1 MKIIKGWRTIS
12 KEGGYLNE
20 NTGQTLTICKKPF
33 GQTYHVSLFGGKKT
47 DEADGKCISPEFAT
61 TSKAQAYAIDL
72 MEKHPNGI
80 KKRFPIWSATKQPIP

>member
-1 MKIIKGWRTIS
+1 MKTIKGWRTIS

-20 NTGQTLTICKKPF
+20 NTGQTLTICKKQY
-33 GQTYHVSLFGGKKT
+33 GQTYHVSLFAGKKLI
-47 DEADGKCISPEFAT
+47 ADGKRISPEFAT

-80 KKRFPIWSATKQPIP
+80 T